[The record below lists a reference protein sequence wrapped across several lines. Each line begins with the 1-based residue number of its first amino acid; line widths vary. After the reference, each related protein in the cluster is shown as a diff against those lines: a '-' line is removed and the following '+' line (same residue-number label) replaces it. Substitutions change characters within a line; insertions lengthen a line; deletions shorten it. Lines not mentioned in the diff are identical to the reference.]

1 MYHIRYI
8 CILWL
13 LSLIAKFSWAQPYE
27 LRILSAQDSIEIP
40 GAQMRIRDSL
50 GSIIFQG
57 ISNFNGIV
65 RISQSLPAGVELE
78 IQSAGY
84 EHFSQKGLE
93 TLHTSQKTIRLIP
106 QNRMLNQVVVT
117 ASFEGEN
124 SRESVYYTRV
134 IDQEKITQMGAVSLR
149 DVLTNE
155 LGIQLQQ
162 DNILGS
168 GMKLQGIG
176 GQNVK
181 ILIDGVPVI
190 GRLDGGIDLSQINML
205 QVERIELIEG
215 PLSVQYGSDAL
226 AGTINIITKKTIKGS
241 WEYGG
246 QTFYESVGQYNIDIH
261 AGKRFGHHL
270 IQVNG
275 ARYFFD
281 GWSPGTD
288 FWAYPHATPADSN
301 RTHQWKPKEQYIWGA
316 NYRYVRNNWNFRL
329 VYDGY
334 REWMTN
340 RGVPIKPYELRAFDD
355 VYDTK
360 RQTGSFHTD
369 LKLNK
374 NWKIKAMGS
383 YAWYNRTKN
392 TFFVDLTTLER
403 DLAQNASLHDTTFY
417 TQALSRG
424 SAFHSPK
431 SGKWSTELGYEVSN
445 ETMTGKRILD
455 NQQQLFYADF
465 FATTAWKPISSFVI
479 KPGVRYGYHSAY
491 QMIPVPSLH
500 MSYLKN
506 RWNIRASYARGFRA
520 PSIKELHFEFIDIN
534 HNIIGNTNLNPEQ
547 SHNAQLS
554 VHWQLE
560 KPKWLTKWDMKF
572 FYNDITDQISLQVK
586 EGTQEYTY
594 FNIDRTRTTGVTIN
608 GEFAINHLQVTA
620 GIAWLAFHITQ
631 KSFSYPEFL
640 HFPEFRTAATYSFPK
655 QGLQFAL
662 FYKFTGE
669 QPLYVTGETGTPDIR
684 QTESFHLLDI
694 TASKMFWK
702 NKLQVVVGAKNL
714 LNVTQLTAN
723 GGGGVHSSGAGFTN
737 VARGR
742 SVFFSLRFNIV
753 HYDKKS

>member
-1 MYHIRYI
+1 MYSLRYI
-8 CILWL
+8 ALWL
-13 LSLIAKFSWAQPYE
+13 SISAGISWAQPQE
-27 LRILSAQDSIEIP
+27 LRVLSAADSTEIP
-40 GAQMRIRDSL
+40 GAQLRIIDSTGTL
-50 GSIIFQG
+50 IFQG
-57 ISNFNGIV
+57 ITNFNGIL
-65 RISQSLPAGVELE
+65 RISNALPVGGSLEVR
-78 IQSAGY
+78 SAGF
-84 EHFSQKGLE
+84 EHLVLNNLE
-93 TLHTSQKTIRLIP
+93 TTHNPKIVIQLIP

-117 ASFEGEN
+117 ATFEGEN
-124 SRESVYYTRV
+124 SRESAYFTRV

-190 GRLDGGIDLSQINML
+190 GRLDGSIDLSQINML

-246 QTFYESVGQYNIDIH
+246 QTFYESVGQYNLDLH

-281 GWSPGTD
+281 GWSPGDD
-288 FWAYPHATPADSN
+288 FWAYPKATPADSN

-316 NYRYVRNNWNFRL
+316 TYRYVRNNWNFRMN
-329 VYDGY
+329 YDGY

-340 RGVPIKPYELRAFDD
+340 RGTPIKPYQLRAFDD

-360 RQTGSFHTD
+360 RQTGSVHTD
-369 LKLNK
+369 LKLKN
-374 NWKIKAMGS
+374 NWKLKAMAS

-403 DLAQNASLHDTTFY
+403 DLAQNPTLQDTTFY

-424 SAFHSPK
+424 SAFHTTN
-431 SGKWSTELGYEVSN
+431 SGKWATELGYEVSN

-455 NQQQLFYADF
+455 SRQQVFYSDL
-465 FATTAWKPISSFVI
+465 FATTTWKPLAQLVI

-491 QMIPVPSLH
+491 NMIPVPSLH

-506 RWNIRASYARGFRA
+506 NWNIRASYARGFRA

-534 HNIIGNTNLNPEQ
+534 HNIVGNTELSPEQ
-547 SHNAQLS
+547 AHNVQFSL
-554 VHWQLE
+554 HWQKETQKLQ
-560 KPKWLTKWDMKF
+560 TKWDLKL
-572 FYNDITDQISLQVK
+572 FYNDISDQISLQVR

-594 FNIDRTRTTGVTIN
+594 FNIDRTRTTGATLN
-608 GEFAINHLQVTA
+608 SEFALKNLQLTA
-620 GIAWLAFHITQ
+620 GASWLAFHIIQ
-631 KSFSYPEFL
+631 HSFSYPEFL
-640 HFPEFRTAATYSFPK
+640 HFPEFRASAIYSLPK
-655 QGLQFAL
+655 QGLQFSL
-662 FYKFTGE
+662 FWKFTGP
-669 QPLYVTGETGTPDIR
+669 QPLYVTGQSQEPEIR
-684 QTESFHLLDI
+684 RTESFHLLDL
-694 TASKMFWK
+694 TLSKQLWK
-702 NKLQVVVGAKNL
+702 NRLQIIFGAKNL
-714 LNVTQLTAN
+714 LNVTQLTTN
-723 GGGGVHSSGAGFTN
+723 GGGGAHSSGGGFTN

-742 SVFFSLRFNIV
+742 SVFLSFRFNLV
-753 HYDKKS
+753 HYDKNR